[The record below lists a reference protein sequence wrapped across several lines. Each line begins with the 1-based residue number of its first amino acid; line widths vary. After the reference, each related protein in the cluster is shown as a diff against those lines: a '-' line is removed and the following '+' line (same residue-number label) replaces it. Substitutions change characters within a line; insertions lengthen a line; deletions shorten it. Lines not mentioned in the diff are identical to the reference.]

1 MKKLFFLIAASF
13 FLTSVDAQITE
24 RERPAEWQHLVK
36 GARFMDR
43 FLPMPDGIQIKGIW
57 GTDSV
62 LNRYVDN
69 GIELPGVSFWGGN
82 ILQDTDGKYHL
93 FVCGWPEDSPKGHM
107 FWSNSTVFHAVSD
120 RLEGPFKIQNSVGK
134 GHNPEAFQLKD
145 GRVVVYVIDGYYI
158 ADGVDSKVWTYGKF
172 SFDSRDRKIIEGL
185 SNLTFARR
193 QDDSYLM
200 VCRGGGVWIS
210 KDGLSPYMQLTDKRV
225 YPDVEGRFEDPVVW
239 RDELQYHLIVNDWL
253 GRIAFYQRSKDGV
266 HWVTEQGEAYVPG
279 VSFHKDGAVEHW
291 FKYERPKVFQD
302 EKGRAV
308 QMNFAVIDTI
318 KWNDLPNDK
327 HSSKNISIPLNKGM
341 LLARMNMLLHG
352 IKFSNFRIENGDTL
366 EADAFGDTQFDA
378 VVANPPFSA
387 EWSAADKFNN
397 DDRFSKAGRL
407 APRKT
412 ADYAFILHMIY
423 HLNEGGTMACVA
435 PHGVLFRGNAEGV
448 IRRFLIEKKNY
459 VDAIIGL
466 PANIFYG
473 TSIPTCILVF
483 KKCRKEDDNILFI
496 DASKEFEKVKTQNKL
511 RPQHIKKIV
520 DTYCERKEIEKYS
533 HLATLQEVAENDY
546 NLNIPRYVDT
556 FEEEEP
562 IDIHAVMKEIKELE
576 AKRADLDK
584 EIEGYLKELG
594 LVE

>member
-1 MKKLFFLIAASF
+1 MNDTMKKLFFLIAASF

-134 GHNPEAFQLKD
+134 GHNPEAFRLKD

-341 LLARMNMLLHG
+341 LLSVLNEEEITPSTRTIEVKIAAESGFNPQTDVDVKSLRFGSFTEVNFGRGCKPVKTKVSGKDLIVVFKAKGSGITSDEFAPKMIDKDKKGNMLYGYARLPYVNYRPALLSARRPLFDKEKG
-352 IKFSNFRIENGDTL
+352 GLKVEIQNFGLSASEPTEVEVICNGSSQGRIALKTL
-366 EADAFGDTQFDA
+366 QPYEIECLMFD
-378 VVANPPFSA
+378 SDMLL
-387 EWSAADKFNN
+387 S
-397 DDRFSKAGRL
+397 
-407 APRKT
+407 
-412 ADYAFILHMIY
+412 
-423 HLNEGGTMACVA
+423 
-435 PHGVLFRGNAEGV
+435 
-448 IRRFLIEKKNY
+448 
-459 VDAIIGL
+459 
-466 PANIFYG
+466 
-473 TSIPTCILVF
+473 
-483 KKCRKEDDNILFI
+483 DDN
-496 DASKEFEKVKTQNKL
+496 ASYEVVFFQEGKEVERNK
-511 RPQHIKKIV
+511 
-520 DTYCERKEIEKYS
+520 
-533 HLATLQEVAENDY
+533 
-546 NLNIPRYVDT
+546 
-556 FEEEEP
+556 F
-562 IDIHAVMKEIKELE
+562 
-576 AKRADLDK
+576 
-584 EIEGYLKELG
+584 
-594 LVE
+594 

>member
-1 MKKLFFLIAASF
+1 MNDTMKKLFFLIAASF

-134 GHNPEAFQLKD
+134 GHNPEAFRLKD

-341 LLARMNMLLHG
+341 LLSVLNEEEITPSTRTIEVKIAAESGFNPQTDVDVKSLRFGSFTEVNFGRGCKPVKTKVSGKDLIVVFKAKGSGITSDEFAPKMIGKDKKGNMLYGYARLPYVNYRPALLSARRPLFDKEKG
-352 IKFSNFRIENGDTL
+352 GLKVEIQNFGLSASEPTEVEVICNGSSQGRIALKTL
-366 EADAFGDTQFDA
+366 QPYEIECLMFD
-378 VVANPPFSA
+378 SDMLL
-387 EWSAADKFNN
+387 S
-397 DDRFSKAGRL
+397 
-407 APRKT
+407 
-412 ADYAFILHMIY
+412 
-423 HLNEGGTMACVA
+423 
-435 PHGVLFRGNAEGV
+435 
-448 IRRFLIEKKNY
+448 
-459 VDAIIGL
+459 
-466 PANIFYG
+466 
-473 TSIPTCILVF
+473 
-483 KKCRKEDDNILFI
+483 DDN
-496 DASKEFEKVKTQNKL
+496 ASYEVVFFQEGKEVERNK
-511 RPQHIKKIV
+511 
-520 DTYCERKEIEKYS
+520 Y
-533 HLATLQEVAENDY
+533 
-546 NLNIPRYVDT
+546 
-556 FEEEEP
+556 
-562 IDIHAVMKEIKELE
+562 
-576 AKRADLDK
+576 
-584 EIEGYLKELG
+584 
-594 LVE
+594 

>member
-1 MKKLFFLIAASF
+1 MNDTMKKLFFLIAASF

-341 LLARMNMLLHG
+341 LLSVLNEEEITPSTRTIEVKIAAESGFNPQTDVDVKSLRFGSFTEVNFGRGCKPVKTKVSGKDLIVVFKAKGSGITSDEFAPKMIGKDKKGNMLYGYARLPYVNYRPALLSARRPLFDKEKG
-352 IKFSNFRIENGDTL
+352 GLKVEIQNFGLSASEPTEVEVICNGSSQRRIALKTL
-366 EADAFGDTQFDA
+366 QPYEIECLMFD
-378 VVANPPFSA
+378 SDMLL
-387 EWSAADKFNN
+387 S
-397 DDRFSKAGRL
+397 
-407 APRKT
+407 
-412 ADYAFILHMIY
+412 
-423 HLNEGGTMACVA
+423 
-435 PHGVLFRGNAEGV
+435 
-448 IRRFLIEKKNY
+448 
-459 VDAIIGL
+459 
-466 PANIFYG
+466 
-473 TSIPTCILVF
+473 
-483 KKCRKEDDNILFI
+483 DDN
-496 DASKEFEKVKTQNKL
+496 ASYEVVFFQEGKEVERNK
-511 RPQHIKKIV
+511 
-520 DTYCERKEIEKYS
+520 
-533 HLATLQEVAENDY
+533 
-546 NLNIPRYVDT
+546 
-556 FEEEEP
+556 F
-562 IDIHAVMKEIKELE
+562 
-576 AKRADLDK
+576 
-584 EIEGYLKELG
+584 
-594 LVE
+594 

>member
-158 ADGVDSKVWTYGKF
+158 ADGVDSGVDSKVWTYGKF

-341 LLARMNMLLHG
+341 LLSVLNEEEITPSTRTIEVKIAAESGFNPQTDVDVKSLRFGSFTEVNFGRGCKPVKTKVSGKDLIVVFKAKGSGITSDEFAPKMIGKDKKGNMLYGYARLPYVNYRPALLSARRPLFDKEKG
-352 IKFSNFRIENGDTL
+352 GLKVEIQNFGLSASEPTEVEVICNGSSQRRIALKTL
-366 EADAFGDTQFDA
+366 QPYEIECLMFD
-378 VVANPPFSA
+378 SDMLL
-387 EWSAADKFNN
+387 S
-397 DDRFSKAGRL
+397 
-407 APRKT
+407 
-412 ADYAFILHMIY
+412 
-423 HLNEGGTMACVA
+423 
-435 PHGVLFRGNAEGV
+435 
-448 IRRFLIEKKNY
+448 
-459 VDAIIGL
+459 
-466 PANIFYG
+466 
-473 TSIPTCILVF
+473 
-483 KKCRKEDDNILFI
+483 DDN
-496 DASKEFEKVKTQNKL
+496 ASYEVVFFQEGKEVERNK
-511 RPQHIKKIV
+511 
-520 DTYCERKEIEKYS
+520 
-533 HLATLQEVAENDY
+533 
-546 NLNIPRYVDT
+546 
-556 FEEEEP
+556 F
-562 IDIHAVMKEIKELE
+562 
-576 AKRADLDK
+576 
-584 EIEGYLKELG
+584 
-594 LVE
+594 

>member
-82 ILQDTDGKYHL
+82 ILQDTEGKYHL
-93 FVCGWPEDSPKGHM
+93 FVCGWPENSPKGHM

-120 RLEGPFKIQNSVGK
+120 RLTGPFKIRNSIGK
-134 GHNPEAFQLKD
+134 GHNPEAFRLSD
-145 GRVVVYVIDGYYI
+145 GRIVVYVIDGYYI
-158 ADGVDSKVWTYGKF
+158 ADRVDDKVWTYGKF
-172 SFDSRDRKIIEGL
+172 SFDPRDRKIIEGL

-193 QDDSYLM
+193 QDGSYLM

-210 KDGLSPYMQLTDKRV
+210 KDGLSPYKQLTDKRV

-239 RDELQYHLIVNDWL
+239 RDDLQYHLIVNDWL

-327 HSSKNISIPLNKGM
+327 HSSKNISVPLNKGM
-341 LLARMNMLLHG
+341 LL
-352 IKFSNFRIENGDTL
+352 S
-366 EADAFGDTQFDA
+366 
-378 VVANPPFSA
+378 V
-387 EWSAADKFNN
+387 
-397 DDRFSKAGRL
+397 
-407 APRKT
+407 
-412 ADYAFILHMIY
+412 
-423 HLNEGGTMACVA
+423 LNEKEITPSTRTIEVKIAAEEGFHPQTDVDVKSLRFGSFTEVNF
-435 PHGVLFRGNAEGV
+435 GRGSKPVKTKVSGEDLIVVFNAEGSGITSGEFAPKMIGKHRNGNMLYGYARLPYVNYRPALLSARRPVFDKEKGELKVEIQNFGLSASEPAEVEV
-448 IRRFLIEKKNY
+448 ICGGHSLGRMTLK
-459 VDAIIGL
+459 
-466 PANIFYG
+466 
-473 TSIPTCILVF
+473 
-483 KKCRKEDDNILFI
+483 
-496 DASKEFEKVKTQNKL
+496 
-511 RPQHIKKIV
+511 
-520 DTYCERKEIEKYS
+520 
-533 HLATLQEVAENDY
+533 TLQPYEVEYLAFSPDAALADDKSSYEVVFFY
-546 NLNIPRYVDT
+546 
-556 FEEEEP
+556 EG
-562 IDIHAVMKEIKELE
+562 KE
-576 AKRADLDK
+576 
-584 EIEGYLKELG
+584 
-594 LVE
+594 VERNRFGKD

>member
-1 MKKLFFLIAASF
+1 MNDTMKKLFFLIAASF
-13 FLTSVDAQITE
+13 FLTTVDAQITE

-93 FVCGWPEDSPKGHM
+93 FVCGWPENSPKGHM
-107 FWSNSTVFHAVSD
+107 FWPNSTVFHAVSD

-302 EKGRAV
+302 GKGRAV

-341 LLARMNMLLHG
+341 LLSVLNEEEITPSTRTIEVKIAAESGFNPQTDVDVKSLRFGSFTEVNFGRGCKPVKTKVSGKDLIVVFKAKGSGITSDEFAPKMIGRDKKGNMLYGYARLPYVNYRPALLSARRPLFDKEKG
-352 IKFSNFRIENGDTL
+352 GLKVEIQNFGLSASEPAEVEVICNGSSQGRIALKTL
-366 EADAFGDTQFDA
+366 Q
-378 VVANPPFSA
+378 P
-387 EWSAADKFNN
+387 
-397 DDRFSKAGRL
+397 
-407 APRKT
+407 
-412 ADYAFILHMIY
+412 Y
-423 HLNEGGTMACVA
+423 
-435 PHGVLFRGNAEGV
+435 
-448 IRRFLIEKKNY
+448 
-459 VDAIIGL
+459 
-466 PANIFYG
+466 
-473 TSIPTCILVF
+473 
-483 KKCRKEDDNILFI
+483 
-496 DASKEFEKVKTQNKL
+496 
-511 RPQHIKKIV
+511 
-520 DTYCERKEIEKYS
+520 EIECLMFDSDMLLSDDKASYEVVFF
-533 HLATLQEVAENDY
+533 QEG
-546 NLNIPRYVDT
+546 
-556 FEEEEP
+556 
-562 IDIHAVMKEIKELE
+562 KE
-576 AKRADLDK
+576 
-584 EIEGYLKELG
+584 
-594 LVE
+594 VERNKF